1 MGIYSELTTFAA
13 SYFIRIKMVKVNTI
27 TYKGEDYLVADI
39 PDVITNSGVRLL
51 IGSHSLNI
59 ALYDD
64 EKGYKDSEAECIDE
78 QIYAYIDDQYFP
90 YGENEILSKVKEF
103 LD

>member
-1 MGIYSELTTFAA
+1 MI
-13 SYFIRIKMVKVNTI
+13 KVNTI
-27 TYKGEDYLVADI
+27 VYEGKDYLVADI
-39 PDVITNSGVRLL
+39 PDVITGGESRLL

-64 EKGYKDSEAECIDE
+64 EKGYQDSTAEEIDE
-78 QIYAYIDDQYFP
+78 QIYAYLDDQYFSLDD
-90 YGENEILSKVKEF
+90 NDFLSKVKEL

>member
-1 MGIYSELTTFAA
+1 
-13 SYFIRIKMVKVNTI
+13 MVKINTI
-27 TYKGEDYLVADI
+27 AYDGKEYLVADI
-39 PDVITNSGVRLL
+39 PDVITGSESRLF

-64 EKGYKDSEAECIDE
+64 EKGYQDSTAERIDE
-78 QIYAYIDDQYFP
+78 QIYAYLDDHLFLLDSSDF
-90 YGENEILSKVKEF
+90 LSKVKEL

>member
-1 MGIYSELTTFAA
+1 MKVELV
-13 SYFIRIKMVKVNTI
+13 MVKVNI
-27 TYKGEDYLVADI
+27 IAYDGKEYQVADI
-39 PDVITNSGVRLL
+39 PDVITGSESRLL

-64 EKGYKDSEAECIDE
+64 EKGYQDSTAKAIDE
-78 QIYAYIDDQYFP
+78 QIYAYLDDQYFSLAD
-90 YGENEILSKVKEF
+90 NVFLSKVKEL

>member
-1 MGIYSELTTFAA
+1 
-13 SYFIRIKMVKVNTI
+13 MVKINTI
-27 TYKGEDYLVADI
+27 AYDGQEYLVADI
-39 PDVITNSGVRLL
+39 PDIITGSESRLL

-64 EKGYKDSEAECIDE
+64 EKGYQDSTAERIDE
-78 QIYAYIDDQYFP
+78 QIYAYLDDKFFSI
-90 YGENEILSKVKEF
+90 EDNDFLSKVNEL

>member
-1 MGIYSELTTFAA
+1 V
-13 SYFIRIKMVKVNTI
+13 IKVDTI
-27 TYKGEDYLVADI
+27 AYEGKEYLVADI
-39 PDVITNSGVRLL
+39 PDVIIGSESRLL

-64 EKGYKDSEAECIDE
+64 EKGYKDCLAESIDE
-78 QIYAYIDDQYFP
+78 QIYAYMDDLYFLLE
-90 YGENEILSKVKEF
+90 GNAFLSNVKEL

>member
-1 MGIYSELTTFAA
+1 M
-13 SYFIRIKMVKVNTI
+13 IKVYTI
-27 TYKGEDYLVADI
+27 AYDGKDYLIADI
-39 PDVITNSGVRLL
+39 PDVITDCESRLL

-64 EKGYKDSEAECIDE
+64 KNGYQDSTAEAIDE
-78 QIYAYIDDQYFP
+78 QIYAYLDDQYFTLE
-90 YGENEILSKVKEF
+90 YCDFLSKVKEL

>member
-1 MGIYSELTTFAA
+1 
-13 SYFIRIKMVKVNTI
+13 MVKVNTFA
-27 TYKGEDYLVADI
+27 YNGKSYLVADI
-39 PDVITNSGVRLL
+39 PDVITGSESRLL

-64 EKGYKDSEAECIDE
+64 EKGYQDSMAEVIDE
-78 QIYAYIDDQYFP
+78 QIYAYLDDQYFLLE
-90 YGENEILSKVKEF
+90 YSDFLSKVKEL

>member
-1 MGIYSELTTFAA
+1 ML
-13 SYFIRIKMVKVNTI
+13 KVNTI
-27 TYKGEDYLVADI
+27 VYNGKEYLVADI
-39 PDVITNSGVRLL
+39 PDVINGSESRLL

-64 EKGYKDSEAECIDE
+64 EKGYNDSTAKAIDE
-78 QIYAYIDDQYFP
+78 QIYAYLDDKHFSLE
-90 YGENEILSKVKEF
+90 ENEFLPKVKEL

>member
-1 MGIYSELTTFAA
+1 MI
-13 SYFIRIKMVKVNTI
+13 KVNTI
-27 TYKGEDYLVADI
+27 VYGGKEYQVADI
-39 PDVITNSGVRLL
+39 PDVITGSESRLL

-64 EKGYKDSEAECIDE
+64 EKGYQDSTAEGIDE
-78 QIYAYIDDQYFP
+78 QIYAYMDDQFFSLD
-90 YGENEILSKVKEF
+90 ENDFLSKVKEL

>member
-1 MGIYSELTTFAA
+1 MI
-13 SYFIRIKMVKVNTI
+13 KVNTI
-27 TYKGEDYLVADI
+27 VYDGKEYLVADI
-39 PDVITNSGVRLL
+39 PDVITGSESRLL

-64 EKGYKDSEAECIDE
+64 EKGYNDSTAKAIDE
-78 QIYAYIDDQYFP
+78 QIYAYLDDKYFSLE
-90 YGENEILSKVKEF
+90 ENEFLSRVKEL

>member
-1 MGIYSELTTFAA
+1 ML
-13 SYFIRIKMVKVNTI
+13 KVNTI
-27 TYKGEDYLVADI
+27 VYNGKEYLVADI
-39 PDVITNSGVRLL
+39 PDVINGNVSRLL

-64 EKGYKDSEAECIDE
+64 EKGYNDSTAKVIDE
-78 QIYAYIDDQYFP
+78 QIYAYLDDKYFSLE
-90 YGENEILSKVKEF
+90 ENEFLSKVKEL

>member
-1 MGIYSELTTFAA
+1 
-13 SYFIRIKMVKVNTI
+13 MVIKVNTI
-27 TYKGEDYLVADI
+27 VYDGKEYLVADI
-39 PDVITNSGVRLL
+39 PDVITGSESRLS

-64 EKGYKDSEAECIDE
+64 VNGFQDGTAKEIDE
-78 QIYAYIDDQYFP
+78 QIYAYIDDEYFSL
-90 YGENEILSKVKEF
+90 EDIEFLSKVKEF

>member
-1 MGIYSELTTFAA
+1 M
-13 SYFIRIKMVKVNTI
+13 IKVYTI
-27 TYKGEDYLVADI
+27 AYDGKEYLIADI
-39 PDVITNSGVRLL
+39 PDVITDCESRLL

-64 EKGYKDSEAECIDE
+64 KNGYQDSTAEAIDE
-78 QIYAYIDDQYFP
+78 QIYAYLDDQYFTLE
-90 YGENEILSKVKEF
+90 YCDFLSKVKEL

>member
-1 MGIYSELTTFAA
+1 M
-13 SYFIRIKMVKVNTI
+13 IKVYTI
-27 TYKGEDYLVADI
+27 AYDGKEYLIADI
-39 PDVITNSGVRLL
+39 PDVITDCESRLL

-64 EKGYKDSEAECIDE
+64 NNGYQDSTAEAIDE
-78 QIYAYIDDQYFP
+78 QIYAYLDDQYFTLE
-90 YGENEILSKVKEF
+90 YCDFLSKVKEL

>member
-1 MGIYSELTTFAA
+1 
-13 SYFIRIKMVKVNTI
+13 MVKVNTI
-27 TYKGEDYLVADI
+27 EYDGKEYLVADI
-39 PDVITNSGVRLL
+39 PDVITGSESRLL

-64 EKGYKDSEAECIDE
+64 EKGYQDSTAERIDE
-78 QIYAYIDDQYFP
+78 QIYAYLDDQYFSL
-90 YGENEILSKVKEF
+90 EDNVFLSKVKDL